1 MGPLQ
6 PGDEL
11 EIDDVTPDFNTEM
24 EVEGP
29 EGQVV
34 SLEEAADKEVCGPES
49 TPGIVPDGKSDF
61 DNEYNPFSEENVSI
75 Q

>member
-1 MGPLQ
+1 
-6 PGDEL
+6 
-11 EIDDVTPDFNTEM
+11 M

-75 Q
+75 QWICERLPKLWCPNYKLAKIYT